1 MGCTYTA
8 TLEKFGLVIWCEVLV
23 GLICLSAV
31 VAGSDQ
37 EHCFVPAPSD
47 EDTDPCPPWFI
58 PQNKTASFNAT
69 VECVC
74 GPQTNGIVCNPK
86 TCNTSL
92 HIEYC
97 ITYDSATRAQVVGAC

>member
-1 MGCTYTA
+1 MVMGCTYTA
-8 TLEKFGLVIWCEVLV
+8 AIEMFGLVILQLFIWCEVLV

-31 VAGSDQ
+31 AAGSDQ
-37 EHCFVPAPSD
+37 EHCFVPAPSV

-74 GPQTNGIVCNPK
+74 GPQTNGIVCITQRLVTHPS
-86 TCNTSL
+86 TLNT
-92 HIEYC
+92 
-97 ITYDSATRAQVVGAC
+97 V